1 MSIMIAEVY
10 KALVEA
16 GASEDSARA
25 AAGAIPIAKDLAT
38 KEGLTDAR
46 AALTH
51 DIADL
56 RAEVTHDITDLRA
69 EVKQDITDLRA
80 EVKQDIADLRAEVKQ
95 DIADLRAEVKQDIAD
110 LRAEVKQ
117 DIASVKQETAD
128 LKSDLK
134 IMKFVY
140 GPAVLLMLAKLVFFP

>member
-10 KALVEA
+10 QALVEA

-38 KEGLTDAR
+38 KEDLADVR

-51 DIADL
+51 
-56 RAEVTHDITDLRA
+56 
-69 EVKQDITDLRA
+69 
-80 EVKQDIADLRAEVKQ
+80 DIADLRAEVKQ
-95 DIADLRAEVKQDIAD
+95 DIADLRAEVKQDIAG
-110 LRAEVKQ
+110 
-117 DIASVKQETAD
+117 VKQEIAGVKQEIAD

>member
-38 KEGLTDAR
+38 KEDLADAR

-56 RAEVTHDITDLRA
+56 RAV
-69 EVKQDITDLRA
+69 
-80 EVKQDIADLRAEVKQ
+80 VKQDIADLRAEVKQ
-95 DIADLRAEVKQDIAD
+95 DIAG
-110 LRAEVKQ
+110 
-117 DIASVKQETAD
+117 VKQETAD

>member
-10 KALVEA
+10 QALVEA

-38 KEGLTDAR
+38 KEDLADVR

-56 RAEVTHDITDLRA
+56 RAEV
-69 EVKQDITDLRA
+69 
-80 EVKQDIADLRAEVKQ
+80 KQDIAG
-95 DIADLRAEVKQDIAD
+95 
-110 LRAEVKQ
+110 
-117 DIASVKQETAD
+117 VKQETAD

>member
-38 KEGLTDAR
+38 KEDLADVR

-56 RAEVTHDITDLRA
+56 RAEV
-69 EVKQDITDLRA
+69 KQDI
-80 EVKQDIADLRAEVKQ
+80 
-95 DIADLRAEVKQDIAD
+95 
-110 LRAEVKQ
+110 
-117 DIASVKQETAD
+117 AD